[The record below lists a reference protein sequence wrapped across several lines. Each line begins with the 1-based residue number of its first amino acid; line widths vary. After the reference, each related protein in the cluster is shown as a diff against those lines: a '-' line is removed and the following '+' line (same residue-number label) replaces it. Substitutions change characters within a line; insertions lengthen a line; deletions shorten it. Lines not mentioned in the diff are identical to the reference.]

1 MMLNALAGFS
11 VENTERYLLTANQ
24 AFADYFIRQWD
35 KFDAMEKPIAP
46 SLKLPPALKA
56 LYKKNGYLPIW
67 DSVYQKRIPL
77 LKKYCDG
84 VLKLVQDELSYLKA
98 NQSMYQSKEEAI
110 RMQYVEAEV
119 KVLQKLVYLNNKLKQ
134 VLLTDGA
141 EKVQFCKDHPS
152 NCNKEA
158 WN

>member
-1 MMLNALAGFS
+1 MTAQNSFVTEGILMQIKKLAMPLPSDIQEAYQHQAINKARFDSIDQMIKDAYPVIADKINRRSMMLNALAGFS

-56 LYKKNGYLPIW
+56 LYKKNGYLPVW

-84 VLKLVQDELSYLKA
+84 VLKLVQ
-98 NQSMYQSKEEAI
+98 N
-110 RMQYVEAEV
+110 
-119 KVLQKLVYLNNKLKQ
+119 
-134 VLLTDGA
+134 
-141 EKVQFCKDHPS
+141 
-152 NCNKEA
+152 
-158 WN
+158 